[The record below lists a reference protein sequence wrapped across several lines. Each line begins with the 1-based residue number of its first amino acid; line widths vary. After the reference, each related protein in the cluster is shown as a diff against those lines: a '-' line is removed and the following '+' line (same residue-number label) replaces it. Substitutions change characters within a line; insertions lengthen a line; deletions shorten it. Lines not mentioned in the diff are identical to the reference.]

1 MKRLLDIILSI
12 LGITLMFIPI
22 LLISFCI
29 KITSKGPIIHW
40 SKRFGKNK
48 KLFLMPKFRTMILD
62 APQVETELMKNSDI
76 YLTTVGKYL
85 RKYSLDE
92 IPQLFSV
99 LYNHMSIVGPRP
111 ALFTQIDL
119 IEMREE
125 KGINSI
131 LPGITGL
138 SQVMGRDSHT
148 NLEKV
153 GFDNEYLLNKSFSF
167 DIFIIIKTIINV
179 ILSKNINH

>member
-1 MKRLLDIILSI
+1 
-12 LGITLMFIPI
+12 
-22 LLISFCI
+22 
-29 KITSKGPIIHW
+29 
-40 SKRFGKNK
+40 
-48 KLFLMPKFRTMILD
+48 MPKFRTMILD
-62 APQVETELMKNSDI
+62 TPQIETELIKNPDL
-76 YLTTVGKYL
+76 YLTKVGKYL

-99 LYNHMSIVGPRP
+99 LFNHMSIVGPRP

-131 LPGITGL
+131 TPGITGL

-148 NLEKV
+148 NQEKV
-153 GFDNEYLLNKSFSF
+153 KFDYEYLLNKSLSF
-167 DIFIIIKTIINV
+167 DIFIIFKTIINV
-179 ILSKNINH
+179 VLSKNINH